1 MCGVAGIYNPVGY
14 SLDDIERMLPTM
26 NHRGPD
32 EYGTWAGDGLL
43 LGHKRL
49 SIIGVSTGRQPLSNN
64 DGSIVVSANGEIFN
78 YIELREE
85 LKKKGH
91 TFRTDCDIELIPHL
105 YDEYGLDM
113 FEHMNGQFAF
123 ALWDMKNRRLIL
135 ARDRFGISPLFYT
148 TKGESLIFS
157 SEIKAMLPVL
167 GKMSLD
173 YMGLSQV
180 FTFWNTVAPRTVF
193 EGVSQLRPGEYMI
206 ADSSGIKKRIY
217 WDLEFPDAG
226 GHDIRDEKK
235 AVEGIRELLDRSA
248 YIRLRADVPVGAYL
262 SGGLDSSILCLLVRK
277 HAQHMETFS
286 VSFADALY
294 DEAPFQEMM
303 GKALGTN
310 HHVERIGYPDIGNV
324 FEDVIWHVETPVLRS
339 APAPMFKLS
348 GLTRG
353 HGIKVVLTGEGSDEL
368 FGGYDI
374 FKENRIRRFWA
385 KDPDSKMRPQLLF
398 RLYPYSPVQMKRSGA
413 MLISFYRKDISD
425 TGHFGYSH
433 LPTWRNTAGIQSYFT
448 DEVRYALLDYSPVD
462 ELEALIP
469 DDYYRWHPL
478 NQAQYLEIKLLLA
491 GYLLC
496 SQGERMTMAHSVE
509 GRYPFLDHNVAE
521 FANRIDPR
529 LKLKGLTEK
538 YILKRAFM
546 DELPGE
552 IFMRTK
558 QPYGA
563 PNKEGFFENG
573 MPRANIAPYF
583 DTEIIKASGIYN
595 PGMVETLIKKCAESS
610 RLGFR
615 DNSAFVGIVS
625 TQILLSKFC

>member
-1 MCGVAGIYNPVGY
+1 MCGVAGIYNPCGFT
-14 SLDDIERMLPTM
+14 LNDIEKMLPSM
-26 NHRGPD
+26 EHRGPD
-32 EYGTWAGDGLL
+32 EYGTWVGDGIL

-49 SIIGVSTGRQPLSNN
+49 SIIGVSSGRQPLSNN
-64 DGSIVVSANGEIFN
+64 DGSVVVSANGEIFN

-91 TFRTDCDIELIPHL
+91 VFNTDCDIELIPHL
-105 YDEYGLDM
+105 YDEYGLGM

-123 ALWDMKNRRLIL
+123 ALWDNKNRRLVL
-135 ARDRFGISPLFYT
+135 GRDRFGISPLFYAF
-148 TKGESLIFS
+148 KGKSLIFS
-157 SEIKAMLPVL
+157 SEAKAMLPIL
-167 GKMSLD
+167 GRFSLD
-173 YMGLSQV
+173 YKGLSQV
-180 FTFWNTVAPRTVF
+180 FTFWNAVAPRTIF
-193 EGVSQLRPGEYMI
+193 EGISQLRPGEFMVI
-206 ADSSGIKKRIY
+206 DSTGIKKQIY
-217 WDLEFPDAG
+217 WDLEFPDSG
-226 GHDIRDEKK
+226 GHDVRDEKK
-235 AVEGIRELLDRSA
+235 AIEGIRELLDNSA

-286 VSFADALY
+286 VSFADAAY

-303 GKALGTN
+303 GSALGTN
-310 HHVERIGYPDIGNV
+310 HHVVKIGYPDIGEV
-324 FEDVIWHVETPVLRS
+324 FEDVIWHAETPVLRS
-339 APAPMFKLS
+339 APAPMYRLS
-348 GLTRG
+348 GLTRS

-374 FKENRIRRFWA
+374 FKENRIRRFWS
-385 KDPDSKMRPQLLF
+385 KYPDSKLRPQLLF

-413 MLISFYRKDISD
+413 MLVSFYKKDIAE

-433 LPTWRNTAGIQSYFT
+433 LPTWRNTSGIQAYFT
-448 DEVRYALLDYSPVD
+448 SQLKEELAGYDPVL
-462 ELEALIP
+462 ELETLIP
-469 DDYYRWHPL
+469 EDFKRWHPL

-509 GRYPFLDHNVAE
+509 GRYPFLDHNVAA
-521 FANRIDPR
+521 FASRIDPK

-546 DELPGE
+546 DELPRE
-552 IFMRTK
+552 IFTRTK

-563 PNKEGFFENG
+563 PNKEGFFADGKPRENISPFLDAVRIG
-573 MPRANIAPYF
+573 SSNLF
-583 DTEIIKASGIYN
+583 DT
-595 PGMVETLIKKCAESS
+595 GMVETLIKKCAESS

-615 DNSAFVGIVS
+615 DNSAFVGILS
-625 TQILLSKFC
+625 TQMLIDKFC

>member
-1 MCGVAGIYNPVGY
+1 
-14 SLDDIERMLPTM
+14 
-26 NHRGPD
+26 
-32 EYGTWAGDGLL
+32 
-43 LGHKRL
+43 
-49 SIIGVSTGRQPLSNN
+49 
-64 DGSIVVSANGEIFN
+64 
-78 YIELREE
+78 
-85 LKKKGH
+85 
-91 TFRTDCDIELIPHL
+91 
-105 YDEYGLDM
+105 
-113 FEHMNGQFAF
+113 
-123 ALWDMKNRRLIL
+123 
-135 ARDRFGISPLFYT
+135 
-148 TKGESLIFS
+148 
-157 SEIKAMLPVL
+157 
-167 GKMSLD
+167 
-173 YMGLSQV
+173 
-180 FTFWNTVAPRTVF
+180 
-193 EGVSQLRPGEYMI
+193 
-206 ADSSGIKKRIY
+206 
-217 WDLEFPDAG
+217 
-226 GHDIRDEKK
+226 
-235 AVEGIRELLDRSA
+235 
-248 YIRLRADVPVGAYL
+248 
-262 SGGLDSSILCLLVRK
+262 
-277 HAQHMETFS
+277 
-286 VSFADALY
+286 
-294 DEAPFQEMM
+294 
-303 GKALGTN
+303 
-310 HHVERIGYPDIGNV
+310 
-324 FEDVIWHVETPVLRS
+324 
-339 APAPMFKLS
+339 
-348 GLTRG
+348 
-353 HGIKVVLTGEGSDEL
+353 VLTGEGSDEL

-448 DEVRYALLDYSPVD
+448 DEVRYALVDYNPVD

-469 DDYYRWHPL
+469 DDFYRWHPL

-546 DELPGE
+546 DELPRE

-573 MPRANIAPYF
+573 MPRGNIAPYI
-583 DTEIIKASGIYN
+583 DTSVIESSGLFE
-595 PGMVETLIKKCAESS
+595 PKMVETLIRKCAESS

-615 DNSAFVGIVS
+615 DNSAFIGIIS

>member
-1 MCGVAGIYNPVGY
+1 VCGVAGIYKPTGFTIEN
-14 SLDDIERMLPTM
+14 IERMLSTM

-32 EYGTWAGDGLL
+32 EYGTWAGDELM

-49 SIIGVSTGRQPLSNN
+49 SIIGVSSGRQPLSNN
-64 DGSIVVSANGEIFN
+64 DGSVVVSANGEIFN

-85 LKKKGH
+85 LIKKGH
-91 TFRTDCDIELIPHL
+91 VFRTDCDIELIPHL
-105 YDEYGLDM
+105 YDEYGLAM

-123 ALWDMKNRRLIL
+123 ALWDAKNRRLIL
-135 ARDRFGISPLFYT
+135 ARDRFGIAPLFYAW
-148 TKGESLIFS
+148 KNDSLIFS

-167 GKMSLD
+167 GKLSLD

-193 EGVSQLRPGEYMI
+193 EGVSQLRPGEFMVV
-206 ADSSGIKKRIY
+206 DSSGVKKQIY
-217 WDLEFPDAG
+217 WDLEFPDASE
-226 GHDIRDEKK
+226 HDIRDEKK
-235 AVEGIRELLDRSA
+235 AIDGIRELLDYSA
-248 YIRLRADVPVGAYL
+248 LIRLRADVPVGAYL

-286 VSFADALY
+286 VSFADSAY

-303 GKALGTN
+303 GRALGTN

-324 FEDVIWHVETPVLRS
+324 FEDVIWHAETPVLRS
-339 APAPMFKLS
+339 APAPMHRLS
-348 GLTRG
+348 GLTRN

-374 FKENRIRRFWA
+374 FKENRIRRFWS
-385 KDPDSKMRPQLLF
+385 KFPDSKLRPQLLF

-413 MLISFYRKDISD
+413 MLISFYKKDIAETS
-425 TGHFGYSH
+425 HFGYSH

-469 DDYYRWHPL
+469 DNFYRWHPL

-509 GRYPFLDHNVAE
+509 GRYPFLDHKVAE

-538 YILKRAFM
+538 YILKKAFM
-546 DELPGE
+546 DELPRE

-563 PNKEGFFENG
+563 PNKEGFFADG
-573 MPRANIAPYF
+573 KPRDNVAQYL
-583 DTEIIKASGIYN
+583 DTETIKSSGIYN
-595 PGMVETLIKKCAESS
+595 PGMVEGLIKKCAESS